1 MVRQGDVLLIPVDE
15 VPPESRRISHPDGR
29 VTLAWGEATGHAHV
43 VVGDRRVTLREFET
57 DRYVILARN
66 AELVHEE
73 HAAIP
78 LLSGAYRVVIQREY
92 APQTGALPGIGWQT
106 VRD

>member
-15 VPPESRRISHPDGR
+15 VPHESRLVAHPPGR
-29 VTLAWGEATGHAHV
+29 VTLAWGEATGHAHI
-43 VVGDRRVTLREFET
+43 VVGDSRATMREFET
-57 DRYVILARN
+57 ERYVILARN
-66 AELVHEE
+66 AELVHDE

-78 LLSGAYRVVIQREY
+78 LASGAYRVVIQREF
-92 APQTGALPGIGWQT
+92 APQANGVPRTEWQS